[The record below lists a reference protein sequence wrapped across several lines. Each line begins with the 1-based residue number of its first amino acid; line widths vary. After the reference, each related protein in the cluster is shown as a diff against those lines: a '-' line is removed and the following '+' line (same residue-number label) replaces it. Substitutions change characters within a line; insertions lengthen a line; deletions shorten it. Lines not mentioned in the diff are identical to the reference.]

1 LNLPPRADSSGRDFS
16 DVAGSVKRSHY
27 SRMSLAPFS
36 TSRASAETPTFRE
49 ARDLLLEL
57 SDDYYGARAAF
68 VWPRPE
74 RFNWALEWFDA
85 ELAAGEHGR
94 KTALKVIGERVE
106 TRTFAEL
113 AHESSRLANG
123 LRALG
128 AKRGDRLLMMLGV
141 VPELWATMLAAMKLG
156 LVLIPAMPT
165 LGQADIA
172 DRLERGKAKY
182 LVAHG
187 ADVEKFAGLAE
198 GVERV
203 AVGAAPSGWR
213 SYAALLSGSDVFAP
227 DGPTKADDP
236 MLLYFTSG
244 TTARAKLVVH
254 THASYP
260 IGHLSTM
267 YGLGL
272 KPGDAHLNIS
282 SPGWAKHA
290 WSSVFAPWNA
300 GATVIALASRFQ
312 PRAALDA
319 LVEHEVTT
327 FCAPPTVWRMLIQH
341 DLRKWKVALR
351 EVNAAGEPVNPEIIE
366 QVRRAWG
373 LPLRDSY
380 GQTETTMMI
389 GNSPGQRI
397 VPGSMGRPLPGY
409 RVALIDADALES
421 DSGEIAL
428 PLRPRSVGLMS
439 GYQNERG
446 ELAPIEGQYYRT
458 GDVASRDAD
467 GYITFI
473 GRADDVFKS
482 SDYRLSPFELESV
495 LIEHAAVAEAAVVPA
510 PDPVRYTIAKG
521 YVALAQG
528 HAADRATAAAIFKHM
543 RARLSAY
550 KLVRRIEFAE
560 LPKTISGKIRR
571 VELRT
576 RESGLAERGERAE
589 AEFRIEDFPEG

>member
-1 LNLPPRADSSGRDFS
+1 MA
-16 DVAGSVKRSHY
+16 
-27 SRMSLAPFS
+27 
-36 TSRASAETPTFRE
+36 
-49 ARDLLLEL
+49 
-57 SDDYYGARAAF
+57 
-68 VWPRPE
+68 
-74 RFNWALEWFDA
+74 
-85 ELAAGEHGR
+85 
-94 KTALKVIGERVE
+94 
-106 TRTFAEL
+106 
-113 AHESSRLANG
+113 RLANG

-182 LVAHG
+182 LIAHG
-187 ADVEKFAGLAE
+187 ADAEKFVRLGE
-198 GVERV
+198 GVQRV
-203 AVGAAPSGWR
+203 AVGPAPPGWR
-213 SYAALLSGSDVFAP
+213 RYATLLGGDSFHP
-227 DGPTKADDP
+227 DGPTEADDP

-272 KPGDAHLNIS
+272 KPGDVHLNIS

-290 WSSVFAPWNA
+290 WSSFFAPWNA
-300 GATVIALASRFQ
+300 GAAIVALARRFDA
-312 PRAALDA
+312 RETLDA
-319 LVEHEVTT
+319 LIEHQVTT

-351 EVNAAGEPVNPEIIE
+351 EVVAAGEPLNPEVIE

-373 LPLRDSY
+373 LTVRDFY
-380 GQTETTMMI
+380 GQTETTAII

-397 VPGSMGRPLPGY
+397 VPGSMGRPFPGY
-409 RVALIDADALES
+409 RIALIDPDGLES
-421 DSGEIAL
+421 DSGEIAISL
-428 PLRPRSVGLMS
+428 HPRPVGLMR
-439 GYQNERG
+439 GYQDEAG
-446 ELAPIEGQYYRT
+446 GLKTIEGDYYRT

-521 YVALAQG
+521 YIALAKG
-528 HAADRATAAAIFKHM
+528 HAPNRATAAAIFKHM
-543 RARLSAY
+543 RERLSAY

-571 VELRT
+571 VELRQ
-576 RESGLAERGERAE
+576 RESALAERGERAE
-589 AEFRIEDFPEG
+589 SEFRIEDFPEG

>member
-1 LNLPPRADSSGRDFS
+1 
-16 DVAGSVKRSHY
+16 
-27 SRMSLAPFS
+27 MSLAPFS
-36 TSRASAETPTFRE
+36 SAPGAAKEPPTFRE

-57 SDDYYGARAAF
+57 EHDYHGARAAF

-74 RFNWALEWFDA
+74 RFNWALDWFDA

-94 KTALKVIGERVE
+94 KTALKVIGDRVE
-106 TRTFAEL
+106 TRTFEDLRIEL
-113 AHESSRLANG
+113 SRLANG

-128 AKRGDRLLMMLGV
+128 ARRGDRLLMMLGV
-141 VPELWATMLAAMKLG
+141 VPELWATMLASMKLG

-165 LGQADIA
+165 LGPADIA
-172 DRLERGKAKY
+172 DRLERGHAKF
-182 LVAHG
+182 LIAHG
-187 ADVEKFAGLAE
+187 SDAEKFAGLGE
-198 GVERV
+198 NVVRV
-203 AVGAAPSGWR
+203 AVGVAPSGWR
-213 SYAALLSGSDVFAP
+213 RYAMLLGSQFFEP
-227 DGPTKADDP
+227 DGPTQADDP

-300 GATVIALASRFQ
+300 GATVIALSQRFE

-319 LVEHEVTT
+319 LVEHRVTT

-341 DLRKWKVALR
+341 DLRKWKVVLR

-366 QVRRAWG
+366 QVRRVWG

-397 VPGSMGRPLPGY
+397 IPGSMGRPLPGY
-409 RVALIDADALES
+409 RVALIDPDGLES
-421 DSGEIAL
+421 DTGEIAL
-428 PLRPRSVGLMS
+428 PLRPRSAGLMS
-439 GYQNERG
+439 GYQNDES
-446 ELAPIEGQYYRT
+446 ELTPIDGAYYRT

-495 LIEHAAVAEAAVVPA
+495 LIEHPAVAEAAVVPA

-521 YVALAQG
+521 YIALAKG
-528 HAADRATAAAIFKHM
+528 HAPDRATAATIFRHM
-543 RARLSAY
+543 RGRLSAY
-550 KLVRRIEFAE
+550 KLVRRLEFFE
-560 LPKTISGKIRR
+560 LPKTVSGKIRR
-571 VELRT
+571 VELRQ
-576 RESGLAERGERAE
+576 RESGLAERGERAG
-589 AEFRIEDFPEG
+589 AEFRIEDFPEE

>member
-1 LNLPPRADSSGRDFS
+1 
-16 DVAGSVKRSHY
+16 
-27 SRMSLAPFS
+27 MSLAPFS
-36 TSRASAETPTFRE
+36 SAPGAAKEPPTFRE

-57 SDDYYGARAAF
+57 EHDYHGARAAF

-74 RFNWALEWFDA
+74 RFNWALDWFDA
-85 ELAAGEHGR
+85 ELAAGEHGA
-94 KTALKVIGERVE
+94 KIALKVIGDRVE
-106 TRTFAEL
+106 TRTFEDL
-113 AHESSRLANG
+113 RIESSRLANG

-128 AKRGDRLLMMLGV
+128 ARRGDRLLMMLGV
-141 VPELWATMLAAMKLG
+141 VPELWATMLASMKLG

-165 LGQADIA
+165 LGPADIA
-172 DRLERGKAKY
+172 DRLERGHAKF

-187 ADVEKFAGLAE
+187 SDAEKFAGLGE
-198 GVERV
+198 NVVRV
-203 AVGAAPSGWR
+203 AVGVAPSGWR
-213 SYAALLSGSDVFAP
+213 RYAMLLGSQFFEP
-227 DGPTKADDP
+227 DGPTNADDP

-272 KPGDAHLNIS
+272 RPGDAHLNIS

-300 GATVIALASRFQ
+300 GATVIALSQRFE

-319 LVEHEVTT
+319 LVEHQVTT

-341 DLRKWKVALR
+341 DLSKWKVALR

-397 VPGSMGRPLPGY
+397 VPGSMGDPLPGY
-409 RVALIDADALES
+409 RVALIDPDGLES
-421 DSGEIAL
+421 DTGEIAL
-428 PLRPRSVGLMS
+428 PLRPRSAGLMS
-439 GYQNERG
+439 GYQNDES
-446 ELAPIEGQYYRT
+446 ELTPIDGAYYRT

-495 LIEHAAVAEAAVVPA
+495 LIEHPAVAEAAVVPA

-521 YVALAQG
+521 YIALAKG
-528 HAADRATAAAIFKHM
+528 HAADSATAAAIFRHV
-543 RARLSAY
+543 RGRLSAY
-550 KLVRRIEFAE
+550 KLVRRLEFFE
-560 LPKTISGKIRR
+560 LPKTVSGKIRR
-571 VELRT
+571 VELRQ
-576 RESGLAERGERAE
+576 RESGLAERGERAG
-589 AEFRIEDFPEG
+589 AEFRIEDFPDE

>member
-1 LNLPPRADSSGRDFS
+1 
-16 DVAGSVKRSHY
+16 
-27 SRMSLAPFS
+27 MSLSPFASPHAAP
-36 TSRASAETPTFRE
+36 EPLTFRE
-49 ARDLLLEL
+49 ARDRLLEL
-57 SDDYYGARAAF
+57 SDDYHGARAAF
-68 VWPRPE
+68 SWPRPRE
-74 RFNWALEWFDA
+74 FNWALEWFDA
-85 ELAAGEHGR
+85 ELAAGEHGER
-94 KTALKVIGERVE
+94 IALKVIGERVE
-106 TRTFAEL
+106 TRTFADLRLEL
-113 AHESSRLANG
+113 SRLAYG
-123 LRALG
+123 LRSLG

-172 DRLERGKAKY
+172 DRIERGQAKY

-187 ADVEKFAGLAE
+187 ADAEKFVGLAE
-198 GVERV
+198 GVERI
-203 AVGAAPSGWR
+203 AVGPAPHSWR
-213 SYAALLSGSDVFAP
+213 RYATLLGSQFFTP

-244 TTARAKLVVH
+244 TTARSKLVVH

-300 GATVIALASRFQ
+300 GATIIALALRFE

-319 LVEHEVTT
+319 LVEHEVSV

-341 DLRKWKVALR
+341 DLRQWKVVLR

-373 LPLRDSY
+373 LSLRDSY

-389 GNSPGQRI
+389 GNSPGQRV

-409 RVALIDADALES
+409 RVALIDADGLES
-421 DSGEIAL
+421 DMGEIAL
-428 PLRPRSVGLMS
+428 PLRPRPVGLMS
-439 GYQNERG
+439 GYQNEHG
-446 ELAPIEGQYYRT
+446 QLMPIEGEYYKT

-467 GYITFI
+467 GAITFI

-495 LIEHAAVAEAAVVPA
+495 LIEHPAIAEAAVVPA
-510 PDPVRYTIAKG
+510 PDPLRYTIAKG

-528 HAADRATAAAIFKHM
+528 CAPDRETAAAIFKHM

-550 KLVRRIEFAE
+550 KLVRRLEFYE
-560 LPKTISGKIRR
+560 LPKTVSGKIRR
-571 VELRT
+571 VELRQ
-576 RESGLAERGERAE
+576 RESSLAERGERAE
-589 AEFRIEDFPEG
+589 AEFRIEDFPET

>member
-1 LNLPPRADSSGRDFS
+1 MSTVSSSPR
-16 DVAGSVKRSHY
+16 
-27 SRMSLAPFS
+27 S
-36 TSRASAETPTFRE
+36 TETPAFRE

-57 SDDYYGARAAF
+57 GPDYHGARAAF

-74 RFNWALEWFDA
+74 RFNWALDWFDA

-94 KTALKVIGERVE
+94 RIALKVIGERVE
-106 TRTFAEL
+106 TRTFADL
-113 AHESSRLANG
+113 RLESSRLANG
-123 LRALG
+123 LRSLG

-182 LVAHG
+182 LIAHG
-187 ADVEKFAGLAE
+187 SDADKFAGLGG

-203 AVGAAPSGWR
+203 AIGPAPPGWR
-213 SYAALLSGSDVFAP
+213 RYAPLLGSQFFEP
-227 DGPTKADDP
+227 DGPTRADDP

-267 YGLGL
+267 YGIGL
-272 KPGDAHLNIS
+272 KPGDSHLNIS

-290 WSSVFAPWNA
+290 WSSFFAPWNA
-300 GATVIALASRFQ
+300 GAAIIALALRFD

-319 LVEHEVTT
+319 LVEHQVTT
-327 FCAPPTVWRMLIQH
+327 FCAPPTVWRMLVQH
-341 DLRKWKVALR
+341 DLKQWKVVLR
-351 EVNAAGEPVNPEIIE
+351 EVVAAGEPLNPEVIE

-373 LPLRDSY
+373 LTVRDFY
-380 GQTETTMMI
+380 GQTETTMI
-389 GNSPGQRI
+389 VGNSPGQRI
-397 VPGSMGRPLPGY
+397 VPGSMGRPSPGY
-409 RVALIDADALES
+409 RIALLDADGLES
-421 DSGEIAL
+421 DSGEIAISL
-428 PLRPRSVGLMS
+428 HPRPVGLMR
-439 GYQNERG
+439 GYQDETG
-446 ELAPIEGQYYRT
+446 DLKAIEGEYYRT
-458 GDVASRDAD
+458 GDVATRDAN

-495 LIEHAAVAEAAVVPA
+495 LIEHDAVAEAAVVPA
-510 PDPVRYTIAKG
+510 PDPMRHMIAKG
-521 YVALAQG
+521 YIALAQG
-528 HAADRATAAAIFKHM
+528 HAPNRATAAAIFRHM
-543 RARLSAY
+543 RARVSAY

-571 VELRT
+571 VELRQ
-576 RESGLAERGERAE
+576 REKALADRGERAE
-589 AEFRIEDFPEG
+589 AEFRIEDFPDG

>member
-1 LNLPPRADSSGRDFS
+1 
-16 DVAGSVKRSHY
+16 
-27 SRMSLAPFS
+27 MSLAPFS
-36 TSRASAETPTFRE
+36 SAPAAPEPLTFRE
-49 ARDLLLEL
+49 ARDRLLEL
-57 SDDYYGARAAF
+57 EHDYHGARAAF
-68 VWPRPE
+68 SWPRPHE
-74 RFNWALEWFDA
+74 FNWALDWFDA
-85 ELAAGEHGR
+85 ELAAGEHGS

-106 TRTFAEL
+106 TRTFADL
-113 AHESSRLANG
+113 RLESSRLANG
-123 LRALG
+123 LRSLG

-141 VPELWATMLAAMKLG
+141 VPELWATMLASMKLG

-172 DRLERGKAKY
+172 DRIERGQAKY

-187 ADVEKFAGLAE
+187 ADAEKFAGLAE
-198 GVERV
+198 GVTRI
-203 AVGAAPSGWR
+203 AVGAAPPAWR
-213 SYAALLSGSDVFAP
+213 RYATLLGSQSFEP

-244 TTARAKLVVH
+244 TTARSKLVVH

-272 KPGDAHLNIS
+272 RPGDTHLNIS

-300 GATVIALASRFQ
+300 GATIVALALRFE

-319 LVEHEVTT
+319 LVEHQVTI

-341 DLRKWKVALR
+341 DLRQWKVVLR

-366 QVRRAWG
+366 QVGRAWG

-409 RVALIDADALES
+409 RVALIDADGLES
-421 DSGEIAL
+421 DSGRDRD
-428 PLRPRSVGLMS
+428 P
-439 GYQNERG
+439 
-446 ELAPIEGQYYRT
+446 
-458 GDVASRDAD
+458 VASAHR
-467 GYITFI
+467 GSH
-473 GRADDVFKS
+473 V
-482 SDYRLSPFELESV
+482 RLSERAWAAHAHRGRILQDRRCRLARRRRLHHVYRPGRRRV
-495 LIEHAAVAEAAVVPA
+495 QIE
-510 PDPVRYTIAKG
+510 
-521 YVALAQG
+521 
-528 HAADRATAAAIFKHM
+528 
-543 RARLSAY
+543 RLSV
-550 KLVRRIEFAE
+550 K
-560 LPKTISGKIRR
+560 PIR
-571 VELRT
+571 
-576 RESGLAERGERAE
+576 A
-589 AEFRIEDFPEG
+589 

>member
-1 LNLPPRADSSGRDFS
+1 
-16 DVAGSVKRSHY
+16 
-27 SRMSLAPFS
+27 MSLAPFS
-36 TSRASAETPTFRE
+36 SAPAAPEPLTFRE
-49 ARDLLLEL
+49 ARDRLLEL
-57 SDDYYGARAAF
+57 EHDYHGARAAF
-68 VWPRPE
+68 SWPRPHE
-74 RFNWALEWFDA
+74 FNWALDWFDA

-94 KTALKVIGERVE
+94 KVALKVIGERVE
-106 TRTFAEL
+106 TRSFAQL
-113 AHESSRLANG
+113 ARESSRLANG
-123 LRALG
+123 LRSLG
-128 AKRGDRLLMMLGV
+128 AKRGDHLLMMLGV
-141 VPELWATMLAAMKLG
+141 VPELWATMLASMKLG

-172 DRLERGKAKY
+172 DRIERGRAKY

-187 ADVEKFAGLAE
+187 ADAEKFAGLVD
-198 GVERV
+198 GVARV
-203 AVGAAPSGWR
+203 AVGEAPPGWL
-213 SYAALLSGSDVFAP
+213 SYSALLGVGEVFTP

-244 TTARAKLVVH
+244 TTARSKLVVH

-267 YGLGL
+267 YGLGIR
-272 KPGDAHLNIS
+272 PGDAHLNIS

-300 GATVIALASRFQ
+300 GATIIALSQRFE

-319 LVEHEVTT
+319 LVEHQVTV

-341 DLRKWKVALR
+341 DLRQWKVVLR

-366 QVRRAWG
+366 QVGRAWG

-389 GNSPGQRI
+389 GNSPGQRV

-409 RVALIDADALES
+409 RVALIDADGLES
-421 DSGEIAL
+421 DSGEIAI
-428 PLRPRSVGLMS
+428 PLRPRTVGLMS
-439 GYQNERG
+439 GYQNEHGR
-446 ELAPIEGQYYRT
+446 LMPIEGEYYKT

-528 HAADRATAAAIFKHM
+528 HAPDRATAAAIFKHM
-543 RARLSAY
+543 RGRLSAY
-550 KLVRRIEFAE
+550 KLVRRIEFFE
-560 LPKTISGKIRR
+560 LPKTVSGKIRR
-571 VELRT
+571 VELRQ
-576 RESGLAERGERAE
+576 RESALAERGERAE
-589 AEFRIEDFPEG
+589 WEFRIEDFPEK

>member
-1 LNLPPRADSSGRDFS
+1 
-16 DVAGSVKRSHY
+16 
-27 SRMSLAPFS
+27 MSLAPFS
-36 TSRASAETPTFRE
+36 LSRSSSETPAFRE
-49 ARDLLLEL
+49 ARDLLLEMH
-57 SDDYYGARAAF
+57 DDYHGACAAF

-74 RFNWALEWFDA
+74 RFNWALDWFDA
-85 ELAAGEHGR
+85 ELAGSEHGG
-94 KTALKVIGERVE
+94 KIALKVIGERVE
-106 TRTFAEL
+106 TRTFADL
-113 AHESSRLANG
+113 CLESARLANG

-165 LGQADIA
+165 LGPADIA
-172 DRLERGKAKY
+172 DRLERGQAKY
-182 LVAHG
+182 LIAHG
-187 ADVEKFAGLAE
+187 ADAEKFAAMGE
-198 GVERV
+198 GVQRV
-203 AVGAAPSGWR
+203 AVGPVLAGWR
-213 SYAALLSGSDVFAP
+213 RYATLLGSEFFTPDAP
-227 DGPTKADDP
+227 TRADDP

-290 WSSVFAPWNA
+290 WSSFFAPWNA
-300 GATVIALASRFQ
+300 GAAIVALARRFDA
-312 PRAALDA
+312 RETLDA
-319 LVEHEVTT
+319 LVEHQVTT

-351 EVNAAGEPVNPEIIE
+351 EVNAAGEPLNPEIIE

-373 LPLRDSY
+373 LTVRDFY
-380 GQTETTMMI
+380 GQTETTAMI

-409 RVALIDADALES
+409 RVTLIDADGLES
-421 DSGEIAL
+421 DTGEIAL
-428 PLRPRSVGLMS
+428 PLRPRSAGLMS

-446 ELAPIEGQYYRT
+446 ELTPIDGSYYRT
-458 GDVASRDAD
+458 GDVASRDAE

-473 GRADDVFKS
+473 GRSDDVFKS

-521 YVALAQG
+521 YIALAKG
-528 HAADRATAAAIFKHM
+528 HAPDRATAAAIFKHM
-543 RARLSAY
+543 RARVSAY

-571 VELRT
+571 VELRQ
-576 RESGLAERGERAE
+576 RESALAERGERAQ

>member
-1 LNLPPRADSSGRDFS
+1 MSPVSYSSSGS
-16 DVAGSVKRSHY
+16 
-27 SRMSLAPFS
+27 S
-36 TSRASAETPTFRE
+36 TKAPTFRE
-49 ARDLLLEL
+49 ARDLLLNFRN
-57 SDDYYGARAAF
+57 DYHGARAAF

-74 RFNWALEWFDA
+74 RFNWALDWFDA
-85 ELAAGEHGR
+85 ELAAGEAGL
-94 KTALKVIGERVE
+94 KLALKVIGDRVE
-106 TRTFAEL
+106 TRTFADL
-113 AHESSRLANG
+113 SRESSRLANG

-165 LGQADIA
+165 LAPVDIA
-172 DRLERGKAKY
+172 DRLDRGRAKF
-182 LVAHG
+182 LITHG
-187 ADVEKFAGLAE
+187 AEAEKFE
-198 GVERV
+198 GAPGTIERI
-203 AVGAAPSGWR
+203 AIGETPPGWR
-213 SYAALLSGSDVFAP
+213 SYETLLGPERFES
-227 DGPTKADDP
+227 DGPTRADDP

-244 TTARAKLVVH
+244 TTARSKLVVH
-254 THASYP
+254 SHASYP

-272 KPGDAHLNIS
+272 VPGDAHLNIS

-300 GATVIALASRFQ
+300 GASVIAFAGRFD
-312 PRAALDA
+312 PRATLDA
-319 LVEHEVTT
+319 LIEHEVTT

-341 DLRKWKVALR
+341 DLGRWKVPLR

-373 LPLRDSY
+373 LTLRDSY

-389 GNSPGQRI
+389 GNSPGQTV

-409 RVALIDADALES
+409 RIALIDADGLES
-421 DSGEIAL
+421 DNGEIAI
-428 PLRPRSVGLMS
+428 PLRPRPVGLMR
-439 GYQNERG
+439 GYQNENG
-446 ELAPIEGQYYRT
+446 ELMPIEGEYYRT
-458 GDVASRDAD
+458 GDVASGDAE
-467 GYITFI
+467 GHISFI

-510 PDPVRYTIAKG
+510 PDPVRHTIAKA
-521 YVALAQG
+521 YVTLAAG
-528 HAADRATAAAIFKHM
+528 VAGDRATAAAIFAHL
-543 RARLSAY
+543 RERLSPY
-550 KLVRRIEFAE
+550 KRVRRIEFCE

-576 RESGLAERGERAE
+576 RESELADRGERAE
-589 AEFRIEDFPEG
+589 QEFRIEDFSEA

>member
-1 LNLPPRADSSGRDFS
+1 
-16 DVAGSVKRSHY
+16 
-27 SRMSLAPFS
+27 MSLSPFASPNAAP
-36 TSRASAETPTFRE
+36 EPLTFRE
-49 ARDLLLEL
+49 ARDRLLEL
-57 SDDYYGARAAF
+57 SDDYHGARAAF
-68 VWPRPE
+68 SWPRPRE
-74 RFNWALEWFDA
+74 FNWALEWFDA
-85 ELAAGEHGR
+85 ELAAGEHGE
-94 KTALKVIGERVE
+94 KIALKVIGERVE
-106 TRTFAEL
+106 TRTFADL
-113 AHESSRLANG
+113 RLESSRLAYG
-123 LRALG
+123 LRSLG

-172 DRLERGKAKY
+172 DRIERGQAKY

-187 ADVEKFAGLAE
+187 ADAEKFVGLAE
-198 GVERV
+198 GVERI
-203 AVGAAPSGWR
+203 AVGPAPHSWR
-213 SYAALLSGSDVFAP
+213 RYATLLGSQFFTP

-244 TTARAKLVVH
+244 TTARSKLVVH

-300 GATVIALASRFQ
+300 GATIIALALRFE

-319 LVEHEVTT
+319 LVEHEVSV

-341 DLRKWKVALR
+341 DLRQWKVVLR

-389 GNSPGQRI
+389 GNSPGQRV

-409 RVALIDADALES
+409 RVALIDADGLES
-421 DSGEIAL
+421 DMGEIAL
-428 PLRPRSVGLMS
+428 PLRPRPVGLMS
-439 GYQNERG
+439 GYQNENGR
-446 ELAPIEGQYYRT
+446 LMPIEGEYYKT

-467 GYITFI
+467 GAITFI

-495 LIEHAAVAEAAVVPA
+495 LIEHPAIAEAAVVPA
-510 PDPVRYTIAKG
+510 PDPLRYTIAKG

-528 HAADRATAAAIFKHM
+528 CAPDRETAAAIFKHM
-543 RARLSAY
+543 RGRLSAY
-550 KLVRRIEFAE
+550 KLVRRLEFYE
-560 LPKTISGKIRR
+560 LPKTVSGKIRR
-571 VELRT
+571 VELRQ
-576 RESGLAERGERAE
+576 RESALAERGERAE
-589 AEFRIEDFPEG
+589 AEFRIEDFPET

>member
-1 LNLPPRADSSGRDFS
+1 
-16 DVAGSVKRSHY
+16 
-27 SRMSLAPFS
+27 MSPAPFS
-36 TSRASAETPTFRE
+36 SPGAAAVPLTFRE
-49 ARDLLLEL
+49 VRDLLLEL
-57 SDDYYGARAAF
+57 NEDYHGARAAF
-68 VWPRPE
+68 VWPRLE
-74 RFNWALEWFDA
+74 RFNWALDWFDA
-85 ELAAGEHGR
+85 ELAAGEHGGR
-94 KTALKVIGERVE
+94 TALKVIGDRVE
-106 TRTFAEL
+106 TRTFADL
-113 AHESSRLANG
+113 RLESSRLANG
-123 LRALG
+123 LRSLG

-187 ADVEKFAGLAE
+187 ADAEKFAGLAE
-198 GVERV
+198 GVKRV
-203 AVGAAPSGWR
+203 AVGAAPPPWR
-213 SYAALLSGSDVFAP
+213 RYATLLGSQFFEP
-227 DGPTKADDP
+227 DGKTKADDP

-300 GATVIALASRFQ
+300 GATVIALALRFE
-312 PRAALDA
+312 PCAALDA
-319 LVEHEVTT
+319 LVEHQVTT

-341 DLRKWKVALR
+341 DLRRWKVALR

-409 RVALIDADALES
+409 RVPLIDADGLES
-421 DSGEIAL
+421 DNGEIAL

-446 ELAPIEGQYYRT
+446 ELMPIEGEYYRT

-495 LIEHAAVAEAAVVPA
+495 LIEHASVAEAAVVPA

-528 HAADRATAAAIFKHM
+528 HAPDRATAAAIFKHM
-543 RARLSAY
+543 RGRLSAY
-550 KLVRRIEFAE
+550 KLVRRIEFFE
-560 LPKTISGKIRR
+560 LPKTVSGKIRR
-571 VELRT
+571 VELRM
-576 RESGLAERGERAE
+576 RESALAERGERAE

>member
-1 LNLPPRADSSGRDFS
+1 MSS
-16 DVAGSVKRSHY
+16 
-27 SRMSLAPFS
+27 PFS
-36 TSRASAETPTFRE
+36 SSRGSSEAPTFRE
-49 ARDLLLEL
+49 ARDLMLEL
-57 SDDYYGARAAF
+57 HDDYHGARAAF

-74 RFNWALEWFDA
+74 RFNWALDWFDA

-94 KTALKVIGERVE
+94 KTALKVIGERIE
-106 TRTFAEL
+106 TRTFADL
-113 AHESSRLANG
+113 RLESARLANG

-165 LGQADIA
+165 LGHADIA

-182 LVAHG
+182 LIAHG
-187 ADVEKFAGLAE
+187 SDAEKFVRLGE
-198 GVERV
+198 GVQRV
-203 AVGAAPSGWR
+203 AVGPAPPGWR
-213 SYAALLSGSDVFAP
+213 RYATLLGAQSFEP

-290 WSSVFAPWNA
+290 WSSFFAPWNA
-300 GATVIALASRFQ
+300 GAAIIALARRFDA
-312 PRAALDA
+312 RETLDA
-319 LVEHEVTT
+319 LVEHKVTT

-351 EVNAAGEPVNPEIIE
+351 EVVAAGEPLNPEVIE
-366 QVRRAWG
+366 QARRAWG
-373 LPLRDSY
+373 LTVRDFY
-380 GQTETTMMI
+380 GQTETTAII

-397 VPGSMGRPLPGY
+397 VPGSMGRPFPGY
-409 RVALIDADALES
+409 RIALIDPDGLES
-421 DSGEIAL
+421 DSGEIAISL
-428 PLRPRSVGLMS
+428 HPRPVGLMR
-439 GYQNERG
+439 GYQDEAG
-446 ELAPIEGQYYRT
+446 GLKSIEGDYYRT

-521 YVALAQG
+521 YIVLAKG
-528 HAADRATAAAIFKHM
+528 HAADARTAAAIFKHM
-543 RARLSAY
+543 RERLSAY

-571 VELRT
+571 VELRQ
-576 RESGLAERGERAE
+576 RESALAERGERAE
-589 AEFRIEDFPEG
+589 SEFRIEDFPEG

>member
-1 LNLPPRADSSGRDFS
+1 
-16 DVAGSVKRSHY
+16 
-27 SRMSLAPFS
+27 MSLAPFS
-36 TSRASAETPTFRE
+36 SPRAAPEPLTFRE
-49 ARDLLLEL
+49 ARDRLLEL
-57 SDDYYGARAAF
+57 GGDYHGARAAF
-68 VWPRPE
+68 SWPRPHE
-74 RFNWALEWFDA
+74 FNWALEWFDA
-85 ELAAGEHGR
+85 ELAAGEHAG

-113 AHESSRLANG
+113 SNESSRLANG

-141 VPELWATMLAAMKLG
+141 VPELWATMLASMKLG

-172 DRLERGKAKY
+172 DRIERGQAKY

-187 ADVEKFAGLAE
+187 VDAEKFAGLADN
-198 GVERV
+198 VERI
-203 AVGAAPSGWR
+203 AIGEAPSGWR
-213 SYAALLSGSDVFAP
+213 SYDSLLGGDLFHP

-244 TTARAKLVVH
+244 TTARSKLVVH
-254 THASYP
+254 THTSYP

-267 YGLGL
+267 YGLGIR
-272 KPGDAHLNIS
+272 PGDAHLNIS

-290 WSSVFAPWNA
+290 WSSFFAPWNA
-300 GATVIALASRFQ
+300 GATIIALALRFE
-312 PRAALDA
+312 PRVALDA
-319 LVEHEVTT
+319 LVEHQVTV

-341 DLRKWKVALR
+341 DLRQWKVALR

-373 LPLRDSY
+373 LSLRDSY

-409 RVALIDADALES
+409 RVTLIDADGLES
-421 DSGEIAL
+421 DSGEIAI
-428 PLRPRSVGLMS
+428 PLRPRTVGLMS
-439 GYQNERG
+439 GYQNEHGQLMAVEG
-446 ELAPIEGQYYRT
+446 EYYKT

-495 LIEHAAVAEAAVVPA
+495 LIEHPSIAEAAVVPA
-510 PDPVRYTIAKG
+510 PDSVRYTIAKG

-528 HAADRATAAAIFKHM
+528 HAPDRETAAAIFKHM
-543 RARLSAY
+543 RGRLSSY
-550 KLVRRIEFAE
+550 KLVRRIEFFE
-560 LPKTISGKIRR
+560 LPKTVSGKIRR
-571 VELRT
+571 VELRM
-576 RESGLAERGERAE
+576 RESALAERGERAE
-589 AEFRIEDFPEG
+589 AEFRIEDFPDG